1 MPNWACNHI
10 VAYGDQTQLR
20 AFANTLNTMPDH
32 KVAFGRYWMGNLVA
46 VLLGLT
52 EDEIMNNTS
61 GLHYRGTFD
70 PDFGAQACFFGP
82 SVDQEKEFQVDPD
95 GKMRF
100 STVSA
105 WDHSEDVE
113 DLIMEKFPGIRLAW
127 SCTDEFGNFHVT
139 HNPERLPD
147 LDVIAFNGWQYA
159 LDDIGGLKNDLR
171 SNCPGLEVPEEAD
184 AEYLLSKEFSQR
196 YEEWR
201 ENYKKA
207 LKDDEDDYIPCFEV
221 YGEE

>member
-10 VAYGDQTQLR
+10 VASGDLEQLR
-20 AFANTLNTMPDH
+20 ALAQTLNTMPNYSSG
-32 KVAFGRYWMGNLVA
+32 FGRYWLGNLA
-46 VLLGLT
+46 AALLGV
-52 EDEIMNNTS
+52 DAD
-61 GLHYRGTFD
+61 GLDRYRGMHLRGTLD
-70 PDFGAQACFFGP
+70 PDFYAQACLCGP
-82 SVDQEKEFQVDPD
+82 YVDQKSEFEVDQD
-95 GKMRF
+95 GRMRF
-100 STVSA
+100 STTSA
-105 WDHSEDVE
+105 WDRSEDLE
-113 DLIMEKFPGIRLAW
+113 NLILEKFPGITLAW

-159 LDDIGGLKNDLR
+159 LDDIGGLKNELR